1 MRGNSYN
8 DGIIFQIGSTDRS
21 QNIMT
26 LYLIVPYFAQL
37 ICVL

>member
-21 QNIMT
+21 ENIVS
-26 LYLIVPYFAQL
+26 LSLIVPYFAESS
-37 ICVL
+37 CVL